1 MLFGE
6 FENARMWKCLI
17 GTREATL
24 LPCGAISST
33 ALKLLALL
41 VCVTIKCLLSIVLY
55 VPVYTL
61 VHWRKQRKIKYWNH
75 WDFPHCPVRLGLCA
89 FTAEAW
95 VQSLVGELRKIPE
108 LCSVAKKKKTKKNLN
123 GKNTQKN
130 YTRKILMTW
139 ITTMAMPKNVRS
151 TSQLHS
157 FHMIAK

>member
-6 FENARMWKCLI
+6 FENSRMWKYLI
-17 GTREATL
+17 QTGEAIL
-24 LPCGAISST
+24 LPCGEISSIG
-33 ALKLLALL
+33 LKLLAFL

-61 VHWRKQRKIKYWNH
+61 VHWRQQREIKYWKH
-75 WDFPHCPVRLGLCA
+75 WDFPHCPVVRTPWFYCRGLGSIPGWGSKKDPRA
-89 FTAEAW
+89 
-95 VQSLVGELRKIPE
+95 VQCG
-108 LCSVAKKKKTKKNLN
+108 KKKKKKILN

-139 ITTMAMPKNVRS
+139 ISTMAMPKNVQ
-151 TSQLHS
+151 TTAQLHS